1 MTNHVHLCHS
11 SLLIVKSQHFRTTH
25 RTRGPDR
32 SKVERCGLPIKLYF
46 PSIAETQDEKMYRVV
61 MDRERWLNVVM
72 GEKYTVDL
80 KSTEKLAQRI
90 PFPESAADELRFKL
104 DVS

>member
-1 MTNHVHLCHS
+1 
-11 SLLIVKSQHFRTTH
+11 
-25 RTRGPDR
+25 
-32 SKVERCGLPIKLYF
+32 
-46 PSIAETQDEKMYRVV
+46 MYRVL
-61 MDRERWLNVVM
+61 MDRESWLNVVM

-80 KSTEKLAQRI
+80 KSTEKCAQRI

>member
-1 MTNHVHLCHS
+1 M
-11 SLLIVKSQHFRTTH
+11 
-25 RTRGPDR
+25 DR
-32 SKVERCGLPIKLYF
+32 IGAKVERCGLPIKLYF

-72 GEKYTVDL
+72 GEKYTIDL
-80 KSTEKLAQRI
+80 KSTEKCAQRI